1 MAHTCPECDCYCTC
15 SGDWDDADLGYE
27 PPGGCKH
34 YLSDGCDYNSKD
46 DDEYDNSDD
55 EDDYEPPPR
64 ITDDPNQLD
73 IFKETN
79 TPPEKVKSNDTKSRN
94 CLRVIKGGSY

>member
-1 MAHTCPECDCYCTC
+1 MAHSCPECGSLCHC
-15 SGDWDDADLGYE
+15 SGDIDDVDFGE
-27 PPGGCKH
+27 RSSCKH

-55 EDDYEPPPR
+55 EDEYEPPPR

-73 IFKETN
+73 IFRETN
-79 TPPEKVKSNDTKSRN
+79 TPSEKVKSNDTKSRN